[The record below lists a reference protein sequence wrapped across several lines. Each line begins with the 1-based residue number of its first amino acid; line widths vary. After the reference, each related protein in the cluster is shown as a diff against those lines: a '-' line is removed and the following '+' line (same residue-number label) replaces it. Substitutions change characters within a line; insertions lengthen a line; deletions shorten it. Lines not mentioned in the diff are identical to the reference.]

1 MKTTHIDTFFCMWFL
16 PYGENVN
23 FGILS
28 KLAFHSMMKKTSL
41 TRTFVHA
48 GWYLKKLTKIESK
61 LQLFEKLKVNK
72 SEIGKTSNFKTINSK
87 IIEWKFQATRT
98 QMFLLLKFIGLLT
111 QNTYKI
117 KYKVQNNY
125 KLQDFS
131 TLNFNFNLKGNVAP
145 NSPPRPRSSQI

>member
-1 MKTTHIDTFFCMWFL
+1 MVKITYKKMYQYGWFS
-16 PYGENVN
+16 PNGENVN

-48 GWYLKKLTKIESK
+48 GWYLKKWTKIESK
-61 LQLFEKLKVNK
+61 LQLFEK
-72 SEIGKTSNFKTINSK
+72 SEIRKTSNFKTINSK